1 MFPRDI
7 ILYYL
12 LSISEEFPIVRAE
25 EVQGLFILFDFW
37 EAAYRFIEAV
47 VGGIVIALAYFAYH
61 HLAFAWFAVKAVIEV
76 LLHADALSWA

>member
-12 LSISEEFPIVRAE
+12 LSIAEEFPIVRAE

-37 EAAYRFIEAV
+37 EATYGFKEAV
-47 VGGIVIALAYFAYH
+47 VRGIVIALAHFAHH
-61 HLAFAWFAVKAVIEV
+61 HLAFAWLSVEAVIEV
-76 LLHADALSWA
+76 LLHADTLSWT